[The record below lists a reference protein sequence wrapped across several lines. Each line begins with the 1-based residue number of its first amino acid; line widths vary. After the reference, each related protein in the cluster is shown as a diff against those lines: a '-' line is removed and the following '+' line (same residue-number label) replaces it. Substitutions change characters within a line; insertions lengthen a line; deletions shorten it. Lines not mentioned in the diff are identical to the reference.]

1 MIRRPGRDQAEAVPY
16 PQSTPSIP
24 NQMTPDHSLSR
35 HKHTV
40 APPAHTMV
48 AMAGDGQIGILN
60 YKLRSNLCC
69 AMHGR
74 RREHVTISYRRS
86 RDGKVGPLR
95 G

>member
-1 MIRRPGRDQAEAVPY
+1 
-16 PQSTPSIP
+16 
-24 NQMTPDHSLSR
+24 
-35 HKHTV
+35 
-40 APPAHTMV
+40 MV